1 MKKKIYQDRTDRD
14 ESIVYTPGFIH
25 ITSLESQLKT
35 TTTHSEPHRIHIDMI
50 GECSSVFRLC
60 IRSYVSPTNLKI
72 MNKKRFTVIFRVYIS
87 VPWDGGI
94 DEWTRRLLVEEYGEV
109 DSYLRTPSSPY
120 IPSKGA
126 SKVQHQY
133 DRPKRRDRVYA
144 TGI

>member
-1 MKKKIYQDRTDRD
+1 M
-14 ESIVYTPGFIH
+14 V
-25 ITSLESQLKT
+25 
-35 TTTHSEPHRIHIDMI
+35 
-50 GECSSVFRLC
+50 
-60 IRSYVSPTNLKI
+60 
-72 MNKKRFTVIFRVYIS
+72 FRVYIS

-120 IPSKGA
+120 IPSESA

-133 DRPKRRDRVYA
+133 DRPKRRDRIYA